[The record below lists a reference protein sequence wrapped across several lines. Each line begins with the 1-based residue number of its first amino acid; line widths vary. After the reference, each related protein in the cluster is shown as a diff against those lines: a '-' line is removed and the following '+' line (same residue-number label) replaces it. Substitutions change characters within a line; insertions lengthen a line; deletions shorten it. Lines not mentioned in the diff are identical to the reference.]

1 MGKKG
6 MADRITEGRPA
17 RDRARQLGWGFFI
30 GVSLGL
36 GLRAAAGQG
45 WVGGAF
51 MDAVAREV
59 LGPVGQVFLR
69 LLLLAVVPLVF
80 TSIALGVLKLGRSR
94 SLGRLAGLTFLL
106 FALNMSVAVGLG
118 LLGMN
123 WVEPGRGV
131 AAAQAGVIDNSSG
144 GGSASVEGPPPQ
156 LSPSALVDMFL
167 PKNWLRAVV
176 DFQLLPVITFAL
188 VFGWAA
194 RTVDGPG
201 AARVEELLA
210 TLVRVLFRMV
220 DVAMALAPVGVAALV
235 AVAVTRMGWELLA
248 ALAGFVAVVLGA
260 MVLHAGGVLSWL
272 VWRWGGWSPLRFW
285 RATRLALVTAFCTS
299 SSAATLPTSLAVAR
313 DRLGLRPA
321 TSAFVLP
328 LGATM
333 NMSGTALYEG
343 CVVLFVAQV
352 YGANLAWLDQLT
364 LLVLAV
370 AGAVAVASVPGAS
383 LPVIMALL
391 EQFRLPP
398 EGIALVLGVDR
409 LLDMARTTLNVA
421 ADLVTACVVDRA
433 TREAASGDRE
443 SIAPADTASA

>member
-1 MGKKG
+1 
-6 MADRITEGRPA
+6 MADRTTKGRPA

-30 GVSLGL
+30 GVTLGL
-36 GLRAAAGQG
+36 GLRAVAGQG

-51 MDAVAREV
+51 TDAVAREV
-59 LGPVGQVFLR
+59 LAPLGQIFLR

-80 TSIALGVLKLGRSR
+80 ASIALGVLELGRTR
-94 SLGRLAGLTFLL
+94 GLGRLAGLTFLL

-123 WVEPGRGV
+123 WLEPGRGV
-131 AAAQAGVIDNSSG
+131 AAAQAGVIEDRAG
-144 GGSASVEGPPPQ
+144 GGSVSVEGPPPR

-167 PKNWLRAVV
+167 PKNWIRAVV

-194 RTVDGPG
+194 RTVEGPA
-201 AARVEELLA
+201 AARVQELLA

-220 DVAMALAPVGVAALV
+220 DLAMALAPVGVAALV
-235 AVAVTRMGWELLA
+235 AVAVMRVGWELLA

-260 MVLHAGGVLSWL
+260 MLLHAGGILSWI

-299 SSAATLPTSLAVAR
+299 SSAATLPTSLSVAR

-352 YGANLAWLDQLT
+352 YGANLVWLDQLT

-391 EQFRLPP
+391 AQFRLPP

-433 TREAASGDRE
+433 TREAESGDRD
-443 SIAPADTASA
+443 SIAPADPASA